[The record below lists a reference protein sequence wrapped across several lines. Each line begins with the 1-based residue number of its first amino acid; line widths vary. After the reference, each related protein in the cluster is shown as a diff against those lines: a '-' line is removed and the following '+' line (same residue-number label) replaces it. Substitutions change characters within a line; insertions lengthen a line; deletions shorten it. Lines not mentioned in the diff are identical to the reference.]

1 MAKPAEEVVASISS
15 FNPSTATREGGVR
28 VLKDALETI
37 RSLWSSNQEADVA
50 RIAEKIGD
58 GARTAAWRIPI
69 GESGILDFFLE
80 NLQDQASGEAV
91 IQTLRVIG
99 NACVDCNANRDRV
112 VASNKIPHL
121 VSLLKDDK
129 LVRMVVPTL
138 FNICIDCVPAQNQ
151 AYEAGFSK
159 NIIDILDGPRLNPVR
174 GLLGLMLKGLEL
186 LEASMNKI
194 EPVFAESGAATRL
207 LTFLSSSKRT
217 LSLEEFTDACTVTL
231 AYLAHGRFQQDLLR
245 AGKVGLLL
253 DLFSYSLSLEP
264 KPQDQHDSDPEL
276 DEEDIEIRDQR
287 LTNRAAF
294 IDIIAKISEDDNAVS
309 LCGPGTPLF
318 DQLADDFLSSKDHH
332 LQIVA
337 CLFLGNLACSDGSS
351 TAIGSD
357 TRVREGLLSIVS
369 NGVSLLGVSS
379 TTVAPT
385 LPGIP
390 KATPEPLQALHQAI
404 SCLKNLAIPA
414 ANKPLLGSLLD
425 TTLPEYWTAP
435 SALDQGILIVVMSLT
450 RLLVTNCP
458 ENAATMN
465 SPFPTTTPP
474 GGKTRLQ
481 LVIDLL
487 HRIQQDKARSK
498 APEIVRITTDIYR
511 AICATSKM
519 LLCAPPLPGSPT
531 EEREKETERRIEFL
545 ETHPDVIPI
554 LGQMLETF
562 KQPSLRGEVLYVLAN
577 LASSTTTQSGE
588 EDTDSSSRT
597 TLANAALTALESSPQ
612 NLAILA
618 DCVIGQEGEGI
629 KLLAELGLAEK
640 GAALESDDAGEEE
653 ADDSS
658 APPVVVTTTTN
669 YATSS
674 KDNTTLQKALTEM
687 SLQPNAQAAQP
698 AQQPVTNSLRENGLI
713 LACNIVHRF
722 PDRISSP
729 PAKKKVYEQIIHRG
743 WELRRAQ
750 T

>member
-1 MAKPAEEVVASISS
+1 MAKMAKSAEEVVASISS
-15 FNPSTATREGGVR
+15 FIPSTAAREGD

-37 RSLWSSNQEADVA
+37 RSLWSSNQEAEVA
-50 RIAEKIGD
+50 KIAEKIGD

-69 GESGILDFFLE
+69 GESGVLDFFLE
-80 NLQDQASGEAV
+80 NLQDQGSGEAV
-91 IQTLRVIG
+91 IQILRVIG
-99 NACVDCNANRDRV
+99 NSCVDCNANRDRV

-121 VSLLKDDK
+121 VSLLKDDRI
-129 LVRMVVPTL
+129 VRMVVPTL

-159 NIIDILDGPRLNPVR
+159 NIIDIIDGPRLKPVR

-207 LTFLSSSKRT
+207 LTFLSHSKST

-231 AYLAHGRFQQDLLR
+231 AYLAHGRFQKDLLR

-264 KPQDQHDSDPEL
+264 KPEDQHDSDPEL

-294 IDIIAKISEDDNAVS
+294 IDIIAKISEDDNAIS
-309 LCGPGTPLF
+309 LCGPGTTIF
-318 DQLADDFLSSKDHH
+318 DQLADDFLRSKNYH

-357 TRVREGLLSIVS
+357 PHVREGLISIVS
-369 NGVSLLGVSS
+369 NGVSLLGISSS
-379 TTVAPT
+379 TNAAPT

-390 KATPEPLQALHQAI
+390 KPTPEPLQALHQAI

-414 ANKPLLGSLLD
+414 TNKPLLGSLLD

-435 SALDQGILIVVMSLT
+435 SALDQGILVVVMSLT

-458 ENAATMN
+458 QNAAKMN
-465 SPFPTTTPP
+465 SPFPTTP
-474 GGKTRLQ
+474 GKTRLQ
-481 LVIDLL
+481 LVIELL
-487 HRIQQDKARSK
+487 HRIKEDKARSK
-498 APEIVRITTDIYR
+498 APEIIRITTDIYR

-519 LLCAPPLPGSPT
+519 LLCTNTPLPASPT
-531 EEREKETERRIEFL
+531 EEEKETEKRKVDFL

-562 KQPSLRGEVLYVLAN
+562 KQPGLRSEVLYVLAH
-577 LASSTTTQSGE
+577 LASTQQS
-588 EDTDSSSRT
+588 EDTDYRR
-597 TLANAALTALESSPQ
+597 TLANAALTALESSSPQ

-629 KLLAELGLAEK
+629 KLLAEFGLLAEEDR
-640 GAALESDDAGEEE
+640 AARESDAGEE
-653 ADDSS
+653 ADSS
-658 APPVVVTTTTN
+658 VPVVTTTN
-669 YATSS
+669 ATSS
-674 KDNTTLQKALTEM
+674 EDTTLQKALTEM
-687 SLQPNAQAAQP
+687 SLQPNEGNTQGTGAAQP
-698 AQQPVTNSLRENGLI
+698 AQQPLTNSLRENGLI

-722 PDRISSP
+722 PDQISSP
-729 PAKKKVYEQIIHRG
+729 PAKKKVYEQIIQRG